1 MESKKILIIDDER
14 VSQLTIAARL
24 RSNGY
29 KVVSAGDAVMAT
41 AVAKEEK
48 PDLILLDIGL
58 PGGDG
63 IIVMKRIASISTIA
77 LTPII
82 IITAGDSP
90 DTQKRAFENG
100 AVAFFQKPVDFDK
113 LLEAIQKVLGVP
125 TSSEAV
131 SPKPQ

>member
-1 MESKKILIIDDER
+1 MEPKKILIIDDER
-14 VSQLTIAARL
+14 VSQLAVATRL

-29 KVVSAGDAVMAT
+29 SVVSAGDAIMAIT
-41 AVAKEEK
+41 IAKEEK

-63 IIVMKRIASISTIA
+63 IMVMKRIAAISSIA

-90 DTQKRAFENG
+90 HTQERAFENG

-113 LLEAIQKVLGVP
+113 LLEAIQKVLRVP
-125 TSSEAV
+125 TPGDVVSS
-131 SPKPQ
+131 KPQ

>member
-1 MESKKILIIDDER
+1 MEPKKILIIDDER

-24 RSNGY
+24 RASGY
-29 KVVSAGDAVMAT
+29 KVVSGGDAIMAI
-41 AVAKEEK
+41 AIAKEEK

-63 IIVMKRIASISTIA
+63 IMVMKRIASISTIA

-82 IITAGDSP
+82 VITAGDSP

-113 LLEAIQKVLGVP
+113 LLEAIQKALGVF
-125 TSSEAV
+125 
-131 SPKPQ
+131 SPSDTALKPQ